1 MANYR
6 LPQIDLSIRIALAL
20 RMLDPARPW
29 GEATALAR
37 QHDVS
42 RKFLYTL
49 ASRTQQSL
57 LNALAPQPPGPQP
70 EANALVVDGEM
81 LRRAVVIL
89 ATAVPGTVRGIQLA
103 LELLFHRHCA
113 VGLISQTLQGAGE
126 QAQRHNAGITL
137 PVPVLG
143 EADEIFQGRQPCLTV
158 VDGRSFLVLNLAA
171 EASRDATTWGVTF
184 LRLQEQGIQFQ
195 DMAADGARGIHT
207 GLVEAQLAIPLRPDL
222 FHLLR
227 EGQRLTRRL
236 ETQAY
241 RAMETAERARRAE
254 REAQAPKRRR
264 GKPLT
269 VKVPHPEAEAQEEQA
284 IERYDVAVW
293 LLGEIRQALAPFNTE
308 GELTSSQQVR
318 QTIETAAELLRSLHV
333 PEVTAFA
340 QAQVLSYLDE
350 LVAPLEWLEQTLAPW
365 REELD
370 AETEAAIVWA
380 WQHRQVLE
388 LAAGEGFPAPLQE
401 VVKAFWEVLELF
413 HRSSNLTEALHSWLR
428 PYLQIHRGMPRWL
441 LPLLQFFWNHHPF
454 PRGKRQGKSPL
465 ALAGIENVP
474 PLAEA
479 LDMLLGYHSI
489 IPAAT

>member
-6 LPQIDLSIRIALAL
+6 LPQIDLSIRVTLVL

-37 QHDVS
+37 QYDVS
-42 RKFLYTL
+42 RKFLYAL
-49 ASRTQQSL
+49 ASRAEQAL

-184 LRLQEQGIQFQ
+184 FRLQEQGIQFQ

-207 GLVEAQLAIPLRPDL
+207 GLVEAQLAIPLRADL

-227 EGQRLTRRL
+227 EGQRLTHRL

-241 RAMETAERARRAE
+241 RAIETAERSAK
-254 REAQAPKRRR
+254 PK
-264 GKPLT
+264 
-269 VKVPHPEAEAQEEQA
+269 HPNVVGA
-284 IERYDVAVW
+284 
-293 LLGEIRQALAPFNTE
+293 
-308 GELTSSQQVR
+308 S
-318 QTIETAAELLRSLHV
+318 RS
-333 PEVTAFA
+333 
-340 QAQVLSYLDE
+340 
-350 LVAPLEWLEQTLAPW
+350 
-365 REELD
+365 R
-370 AETEAAIVWA
+370 
-380 WQHRQVLE
+380 
-388 LAAGEGFPAPLQE
+388 
-401 VVKAFWEVLELF
+401 
-413 HRSSNLTEALHSWLR
+413 
-428 PYLQIHRGMPRWL
+428 
-441 LPLLQFFWNHHPF
+441 
-454 PRGKRQGKSPL
+454 
-465 ALAGIENVP
+465 
-474 PLAEA
+474 
-479 LDMLLGYHSI
+479 
-489 IPAAT
+489 